1 MFKTLVT
8 LLRGAAAAAEE
19 EVVDRNALLILD
31 QQIRDAAG
39 AVERGKRALA
49 IAIVQDDAER
59 KRIESIS
66 ARIADLEERA
76 VAALAAGRE
85 GLAAEAAEA
94 IVAMENDRA
103 AVPRRVRAAPTKS
116 RVCGARSPIS
126 RAASRTSIAGAEP
139 PWPPKPLGG

>member
-66 ARIADLEERA
+66 TRIVDPEERA
-76 VAALAAGRE
+76 MAALAAARE
-85 GLAAEAAEA
+85 DLAAEAAETIA
-94 IVAMENDRA
+94 AMENDRA
-103 AVPRRVRAAPTKS
+103 AVAKAKIGPQSARRHWDGGARRSRGHAAAAARAAD
-116 RVCGARSPIS
+116 R
-126 RAASRTSIAGAEP
+126 
-139 PWPPKPLGG
+139 